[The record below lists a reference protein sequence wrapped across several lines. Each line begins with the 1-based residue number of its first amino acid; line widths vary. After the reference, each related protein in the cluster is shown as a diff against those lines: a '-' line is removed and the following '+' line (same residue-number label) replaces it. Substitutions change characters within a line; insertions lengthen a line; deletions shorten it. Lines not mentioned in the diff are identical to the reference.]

1 MWISFVKIPC
11 SLMSYSF
18 ISSAPGFFK
27 FACGMHAHINVYALC
42 VLVPW
47 SGHVWE
53 CATTQVWDFTTTL
66 DFFSNWL
73 SAVFCYIFRLYPLPL
88 CKGSQNTYIEVVF
101 VYLFVCLFIVV
112 VVASRHLNLESQM
125 FCASILTHW
134 VICQPTR
141 RFLYQCGSLLY

>member
-1 MWISFVKIPC
+1 MWDACPYKCICIMCAC
-11 SLMSYSF
+11 SLEW
-18 ISSAPGFFK
+18 
-27 FACGMHAHINVYALC
+27 ACVGMCHHTSVRFYNNL
-42 VLVPW
+42 
-47 SGHVWE
+47 G
-53 CATTQVWDFTTTL
+53 
-66 DFFSNWL
+66 FFSNWL

-112 VVASRHLNLESQM
+112 VVASRYLNLESQM